1 MINIYL
7 LEGLDFEKIKI
18 PDFPFPQLPVLF
30 ARATQLLRN
39 PKRSQI
45 SEIARHIDYMLENEA
60 KDHFQFDLD
69 DFDEYKVDL
78 VAELQMLIDRRDGIP
93 WMWNVPQPDTEP
105 FLNGSDSEYFA
116 VIALYRLVQCMDWL
130 GRGANSIAG
139 QFAIEAT
146 DAVCRAESLDMLSWL
161 LVDEKK
167 KIRSN
172 FDVEINN
179 QIKST
184 IQCVTAEYR
193 GSQKIERIELAK
205 KAAEVRYEKPD
216 SYHKKGEKIR
226 QIWATGAYKNR
237 NLCAKME
244 CEKIGISYETAR
256 KHLRNTPEP
265 ASRC

>member
-7 LEGLDFEKIKI
+7 LDGVDLEKIKV

-39 PKRSQI
+39 LKRSQI
-45 SEIARHIDYMLENEA
+45 SEIARHIDYMLDNEA
-60 KDHFQFDLD
+60 KDHFQFDPD
-69 DFDEYKVDL
+69 QFDEYKVDL

-93 WMWNVPQPDTEP
+93 WMWNVPQPKTEP
-105 FLNGSDSEYFA
+105 FSNGSDCEYFA
-116 VIALYRLVQCMDWL
+116 VIALYRLVQCTDWV

-146 DAVCRAESLDMLSWL
+146 EAVCRAESLDMLSWL
-161 LVDEKK
+161 WVDEKK
-167 KIRSN
+167 KIRSD

-184 IQCVTAEYR
+184 VQRVTAEYR

-205 KAAEVRYEKPD
+205 KAAEVRYAMPN
-216 SYHKKGEKIR
+216 SYRKKGEKIR
-226 QIWATGAYKNR
+226 QIWATGAYKDR
-237 NLCAKME
+237 TLCAQME
-244 CEKIGISYETAR
+244 CEALGISYETAR
-256 KHLRNTPEP
+256 RHLRNTPEP